1 MTFGTDFIKLPLA
14 ADDAQNIIAN
24 STFYLIIGM
33 ILFIGLLLTMNALIE
48 RLQKRVQL
56 QTGTGKPRLLKLIYP
71 LLSITS
77 LLATVIA
84 LGTISQPEPSKQT
97 ILVLIVIALV
107 TSLILAIYLT
117 ISFSKG
123 LLTIKQTPNIPD
135 DIKRLFYIYYH
146 LGIMH
151 AILATLLITIL
162 PCWLMLAFYST
173 YL

>member
-24 STFYLIIGM
+24 CTFYLIIGM
-33 ILFIGLLLTMNALIE
+33 ILFIGLLLTMNTLIE
-48 RLQKRVQL
+48 QIQKRIHL
-56 QTGTGKPRLLKLIYP
+56 QTDTRKPRLLKLIYP

-77 LLATVIA
+77 LLATVIG
-84 LGTISQPEPSKQT
+84 LSTISQPEPSKQT

-123 LLTIKQTPNIPD
+123 LLTIKQKSNVPE
-135 DIKRLFYIYYH
+135 DIKRLFYIYYR
-146 LGIMH
+146 LGITH
-151 AILATLLITIL
+151 AILAPLLITVL